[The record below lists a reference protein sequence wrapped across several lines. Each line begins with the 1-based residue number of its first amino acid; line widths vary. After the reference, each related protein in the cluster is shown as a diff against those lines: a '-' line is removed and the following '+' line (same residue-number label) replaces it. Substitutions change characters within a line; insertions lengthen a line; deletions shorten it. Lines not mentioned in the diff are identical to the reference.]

1 MAKQRGRPRDIPIE
15 SPIAP
20 AFEAYEVYEVQPVQ
34 HGLVRVVFT
43 TWFHS
48 PRTDTHER
56 RISAYMLAH
65 IASLRGMIRVLEEEI
80 AKHPVRRGRPP
91 GRQDRRPRKPGRPA
105 LKRRGRPPLKR
116 RRRG

>member
-65 IASLRGMIRVLEEEI
+65 IASLRGMMRALEEEI
-80 AKHPVRRGRPP
+80 AK
-91 GRQDRRPRKPGRPA
+91 
-105 LKRRGRPPLKR
+105 LKGEKSSP
-116 RRRG
+116 